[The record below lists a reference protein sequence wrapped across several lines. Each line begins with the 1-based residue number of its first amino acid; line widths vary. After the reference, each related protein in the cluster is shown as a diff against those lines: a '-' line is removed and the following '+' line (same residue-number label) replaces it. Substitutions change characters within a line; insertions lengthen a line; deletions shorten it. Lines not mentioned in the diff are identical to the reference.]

1 MCVFFQP
8 AHQISITRSW
18 CYEDGI
24 LCCDGEVTNVVSF
37 DLPSQF
43 IDAILPTDEQLSNN
57 GNPDLFSSDI
67 PLDDGS
73 VQYSLLEGGGTVG
86 DGLFA
91 SNEFVP
97 SGDVV
102 YPDQNQDDLVA
113 AGGIIGGDAS
123 WFQSW
128 EEIWMDNFS
137 DGKLSW
143 AGEKNCDSLMRV
155 LWLLKTE
162 SWKEKEEEEEEREK
176 EKVKRRRKFNL
187 ACMYVYILGWSID

>member
-1 MCVFFQP
+1 MNSGSTCSRKESRNGQPARPGKIIEFVNPPFFFKLNPTPLSVWVCMCVFFQP

-123 WFQSW
+123 WFQS
-128 EEIWMDNFS
+128 
-137 DGKLSW
+137 
-143 AGEKNCDSLMRV
+143 
-155 LWLLKTE
+155 
-162 SWKEKEEEEEEREK
+162 
-176 EKVKRRRKFNL
+176 
-187 ACMYVYILGWSID
+187 